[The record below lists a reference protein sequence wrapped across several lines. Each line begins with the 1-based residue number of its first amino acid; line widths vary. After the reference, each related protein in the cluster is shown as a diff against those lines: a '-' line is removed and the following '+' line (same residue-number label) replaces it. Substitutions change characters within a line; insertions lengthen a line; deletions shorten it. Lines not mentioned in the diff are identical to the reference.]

1 MEVKSLKHNFTMYFI
16 RTFFNLG
23 FGIIIFPLVARKLG
37 AENLGKIQ
45 YVESVV
51 AYFLLFINLG
61 IDTYGKREVALY
73 RNDKEK
79 LSKIVLELLFILLVT
94 TILGSITYIY
104 FINYFV
110 KEIAIKRIFILYI
123 FYILLNLF
131 NVEWFYTG
139 IENQSYITKRN
150 MIFKII
156 SAFLI
161 VISIKSQQDIYIYVG
176 ILIFALVGSNLL
188 NIFNLRKYI
197 DVKKVKIREV
207 KKHLK
212 PLFTLFFSVLA
223 LSISYNL
230 DSIMIKN
237 IVGDKELGYYSFAM
251 KFGKMPLIF
260 ATSIVAIF
268 YPRLCNLLGQGK
280 KEEYYKLTTFG
291 IESILLFS
299 FPTSIGMFTLSDTI
313 VKVFAGNEFL
323 QSISIMR
330 IFSIFILVMGVA
342 LCTGSMTLIV
352 NKKDRVYSLSVVF
365 GSILN
370 FLFNI
375 IFISKMGA
383 LGAAIATLITEITAI
398 IIRIIFCRDIFKNI
412 KITALNLLKVII
424 ASIFMGGI
432 VTFFKTISYNIVLNL
447 LISTMLGG
455 ISYFIILVILK
466 EKNTLLLIKKIKIRL
481 NFYKMERR

>member
-1 MEVKSLKHNFTMYFI
+1 MEVKGLRHNFIMYFI

-37 AENLGKIQ
+37 VENLGKIQ
-45 YVESVV
+45 YVEAVI
-51 AYFLLFINLG
+51 AYFILFINLG

-79 LSKIVLELLFILLVT
+79 LSKIVLELLSILFIT
-94 TILGSITYIY
+94 TILGSIMYIFY
-104 FINYFV
+104 IKYFV
-110 KEIAIKRIFILYI
+110 KEIVIRRVFILYI

-131 NVEWFYTG
+131 NVEWFYIG

-150 MIFKII
+150 MLFKII
-156 SAFLI
+156 SAILI
-161 VISIKSQQDIYIYVG
+161 VIFIKSQKDIYIYAS

-197 DVKKVKIREV
+197 DVKKIKIREV

-223 LSISYNL
+223 LSVSYNL

-237 IVGDKELGYYSFAM
+237 IIGDKELGYYSFAM

-299 FPTSIGMFTLSDTI
+299 FPASIGMFILSDTI
-313 VKVFAGNEFL
+313 VKLFAGNEFL
-323 QSISIMR
+323 QSIPIMK
-330 IFSIFILVMGVA
+330 IFSIFILVMGIA
-342 LCTGSMTLIV
+342 LCTGSMTLIA
-352 NKKDRVYSLSVVF
+352 NKRDKVYSLSVVL

-375 IFISKMGA
+375 IFISKIGA
-383 LGAAIATLITEITAI
+383 IGAAIATLITEITAI
-398 IIRIIFCRDIFKNI
+398 IVRIVFCRDIFKSIEIINI
-412 KITALNLLKVII
+412 NLLKIII
-424 ASIFMGGI
+424 ASVFVGI
-432 VTFFKTISYNIVLNL
+432 IVSLSKNISSNMAINL
-447 LISTMLGG
+447 LISIGIGG
-455 ISYFIILVILK
+455 IIYFAFLLILK
-466 EKNTLLLIKKIKIRL
+466 EKNTIFLLNKMKIHVSKKS
-481 NFYKMERR
+481 

>member
-23 FGIIIFPLVARKLG
+23 FVIIIFPLVARKLG
-37 AENLGKIQ
+37 AENLGKVQ
-45 YVESVV
+45 YVEAVI
-51 AYFLLFINLG
+51 AYFILFINLG

-79 LSKIVLELLFILLVT
+79 LSKIVLDLLTILFIT
-94 TILGSITYIY
+94 TILGSITYIF

-110 KEIAIKRIFILYI
+110 KEITMKRIFILYI

-150 MIFKII
+150 MMFKII
-156 SAFLI
+156 SAFVI
-161 VISIKSQQDIYIYVG
+161 VVFIKSQQDIYIYVG
-176 ILIFALVGSNLL
+176 ILIFSLVGSNLL

-207 KKHLK
+207 KKHIK

-299 FPTSIGMFTLSDTI
+299 FPTSIGMFTLSDII
-313 VKVFAGNEFL
+313 VKIFAGNEFL
-323 QSISIMR
+323 SSIPIMK
-330 IFSIFILVMGVA
+330 IFSIFILVMGIA
-342 LCTGSMTLIV
+342 LCTGSMTLV
-352 NKKDRVYSLSVVF
+352 ANKRDRIYSLSVVF
-365 GSILN
+365 GSSLN

-375 IFISKMGA
+375 IFISKIGA
-383 LGAAIATLITEITAI
+383 LGAAIASLITEITAI
-398 IIRIIFCRDIFKNI
+398 IIRIVFCRDIFKNI
-412 KITALNLLKVII
+412 KVININLLKIVV
-424 ASIFMGGI
+424 ASIFMGII
-432 VTFFKTISYNIVLNL
+432 VKFFKNISSSIIINL
-447 LISTMLGG
+447 LVSIGIGG
-455 ISYFIILVILK
+455 LSYLSFLLMFK
-466 EKNTLLLIKKIKIRL
+466 EKNIIFIVKKLKEYIKL
-481 NFYKMERR
+481 YKVER

>member
-37 AENLGKIQ
+37 AENLGKVQ
-45 YVESVV
+45 YVEAVI
-51 AYFLLFINLG
+51 AYFILFINLG
-61 IDTYGKREVALY
+61 IDIYGKREVALY

-79 LSKIVLELLFILLVT
+79 LSKIVLELLFILFIT
-94 TILGSITYIY
+94 TILGSITYIF
-104 FINYFV
+104 FINCFV
-110 KEIAIKRIFILYI
+110 KEITIKRIFILYI

-161 VISIKSQQDIYIYVG
+161 VVFIKSQEDIYIYVS

-188 NIFNLRKYI
+188 NILNLGKYI
-197 DVKKVKIREV
+197 EV
-207 KKHLK
+207 KKIKFIEAKRHLK
-212 PLFTLFFSVLA
+212 PLFSLFFSVLA

-237 IVGDKELGYYSFAM
+237 IVGDKELGYYSFTM

-291 IESILLFS
+291 IETILLFS
-299 FPTSIGMFTLSDTI
+299 FPASIGMFILSDTI
-313 VKVFAGNEFL
+313 VKIFTGNEFL
-323 QSISIMR
+323 QSIPIMK
-330 IFSIFILVMGVA
+330 IFSIFILVMGIA
-342 LCTGSMTLIV
+342 LCTGSMTLIA
-352 NKKDRVYSLSVVF
+352 NKRDKVYSLSVVF
-365 GSILN
+365 GSVLN

-375 IFISKMGA
+375 IFISKIGA
-383 LGAAIATLITEITAI
+383 IGAAIATLITEITAI
-398 IIRIIFCRDIFKNI
+398 IVRIVLCRDIFKNI
-412 KITALNLLKVII
+412 EIININLLKIII
-424 ASIFMGGI
+424 ASVFMGII
-432 VTFFKTISYNIVLNL
+432 VNLSKNILSNMIISL
-447 LISTMLGG
+447 LISIGIGG
-455 ISYFIILVILK
+455 IIYFVFLLILK
-466 EKNTLLLIKKIKIRL
+466 EKNIMFLLNKIKI
-481 NFYKMERR
+481 YVSKKS

>member
-1 MEVKSLKHNFTMYFI
+1 MQEKSLKHNFIMYFV
-16 RTFFNLG
+16 RNFFNLG

-37 AENLGKIQ
+37 AENLGKVQ
-45 YVESVV
+45 YVEAVI
-51 AYFLLFINLG
+51 AYFILFINLG
-61 IDTYGKREVALY
+61 VDTYGKREVALY
-73 RNDKEK
+73 RNNKEK

-94 TILGSITYIY
+94 TILGSITYIF

-150 MIFKII
+150 ILFKVI
-156 SAFLI
+156 SAILI
-161 VISIKSQQDIYIYVG
+161 VVFIKSQQDIYIYVS
-176 ILIFALVGSNLL
+176 ILIFALVGSNIL
-188 NIFNLRKYI
+188 NLFNLKKYI
-197 DVKKVKIREV
+197 DIKKIKFIEV
-207 KKHLK
+207 KKHLR

-291 IESILLFS
+291 IEGILLFS
-299 FPTSIGMFTLSDTI
+299 FPASIGMFILSDII
-313 VKVFAGNEFL
+313 VKIFAGNEFL
-323 QSISIMR
+323 PSILIMR
-330 IFSIFILVMGVA
+330 VFSIFILIMGIA
-342 LCTGSMTLIV
+342 LCTGSITLIA
-352 NKKDRVYSLSVVF
+352 NKRDKVYLLSVIL
-365 GSILN
+365 GSTSN

-375 IFISKMGA
+375 IFISKIGA
-383 LGAAIATLITEITAI
+383 LGAAIATLITETTAI
-398 IIRIIFCRDIFKNI
+398 MVRIVFCRDIFKNI
-412 KITALNLLKVII
+412 KVININLLKIII
-424 ASIFMGGI
+424 ASIFMGII
-432 VTFFKTISYNIVLNL
+432 VNFSKNISSSMIINL
-447 LISTMLGG
+447 LINIGIGG
-455 ISYFIILVILK
+455 IIYFIFLLILK
-466 EKNTLLLIKKIKIRL
+466 EKNTIFLLNKIKTYIIKKS
-481 NFYKMERR
+481 

>member
-1 MEVKSLKHNFTMYFI
+1 MEIKSLKHNFIMYFI

-37 AENLGKIQ
+37 AENLGKVQ
-45 YVESVV
+45 YVEAII
-51 AYFLLFINLG
+51 AYFILFINLG

-73 RNDKEK
+73 RNNKEK

-94 TILGSITYIY
+94 TILGSITYIF

-150 MIFKII
+150 ILFKVI
-156 SAFLI
+156 SVILI
-161 VISIKSQQDIYIYVG
+161 VVFIKSQKDVYIYVS
-176 ILIFALVGSNLL
+176 ILIFSLVGSNIL
-188 NIFNLRKYI
+188 NLFNLRKYI
-197 DVKKVKIREV
+197 DIKKIKFTEV

-237 IVGDKELGYYSFAM
+237 IVGDKELGYYSFVM
-251 KFGKMPLIF
+251 KFGKIPLVF
-260 ATSIVAIF
+260 ATAIVAIF

-280 KEEYYKLTTFG
+280 KEEYYRLTILG
-291 IESILLFS
+291 IETILLFS
-299 FPTSIGMFTLSDTI
+299 FPASIGMFILSDTI
-313 VKVFAGNEFL
+313 VKIFAGNEFL
-323 QSISIMR
+323 PSISIMKV
-330 IFSIFILVMGVA
+330 FSIFILVMGIA
-342 LCTGSMTLIV
+342 LCTGSMTLIA
-352 NKKDRVYSLSVVF
+352 NKRDKIYSLSIVL
-365 GSILN
+365 GSALN

-375 IFISKMGA
+375 IFIVKIGA

-398 IIRIIFCRDIFKNI
+398 IVRVVFCRDIFKNI
-412 KITALNLLKVII
+412 KVININLLKIII
-424 ASIFMGGI
+424 ASIFMGII
-432 VTFFKTISYNIVLNL
+432 VKFFKNISSSIIINL
-447 LISTMLGG
+447 LVSIGIGG
-455 ISYFIILVILK
+455 LSYLSFLLMFK
-466 EKNTLLLIKKIKIRL
+466 EKNIIFIVKKLKEYIKL
-481 NFYKMERR
+481 YKVGR